1 MPAELLL
8 VVMGLT
14 VAEWVVLSALYR
26 RHQRGL
32 TPRQLFV
39 SLAPGFFLVLAFWL
53 SYKDTQLPWPAV
65 LCLAIAG
72 LVHAWD
78 LTSRYKAH

>member
-8 VVMGLT
+8 LIMGLT
-14 VAEWVVLSALYR
+14 VVEWVVLSALHR
-26 RHQRGL
+26 RRQYGL
-32 TPRQLFV
+32 TPKQLFV
-39 SLAPGFFLVLAFWL
+39 SLAPGFFLVFAFWL
-53 SYKDTQLPWPAV
+53 SFADTHLPWPAV

-78 LTSRYKAH
+78 LRSRYRS

>member
-1 MPAELLL
+1 MPSDLLL
-8 VVMGLT
+8 LIMGLT
-14 VAEWVVLSALYR
+14 VVEWVVLSTLHR
-26 RHQRGL
+26 RRQRGL
-32 TPRQLFV
+32 TPKQLFV

-53 SYKDTQLPWPAV
+53 SYADTHLPWLAV

-78 LTSRYKAH
+78 LTSRYRA

>member
-1 MPAELLL
+1 MAQEY
-8 VVMGLT
+8 
-14 VAEWVVLSALYR
+14 S
-26 RHQRGL
+26 
-32 TPRQLFV
+32 PRIRV
-39 SLAPGFFLVLAFWL
+39 NALAPGFFLVLAFWL
-53 SYKDTQLPWPAV
+53 SYKDSQLPWPAV